1 MGIKENNGESVQKL
15 SLPWLEDELKKF
27 FEKEEI
33 TSHELEQIKYF
44 SISIDGGFI
53 IEISLEE
60 PPVPYTTPWGGEE
73 WEYCVLNG
81 SQIKEYVDWII
92 ENDYSK
98 IKIPNSSEGYCL
110 STSPISYKHEEY
122 ELSDEDIAKA
132 KKFGDTV
139 SELHYSEAFSNDE
152 EWEKWFIET
161 TKAVGAE
168 LEKFPNLKVIRLHEG
183 TYKDFTFVEKLV
195 HLEVLELVEADFEGI
210 EGFDKL
216 PNLKQLCCWLD

>member
-1 MGIKENNGESVQKL
+1 MGIKENSKELVQKL
-15 SLPWLEDELKKF
+15 SLQWLEDELKKF
-27 FEKEEI
+27 FKKEQI
-33 TSHELEQIKYF
+33 TSDELEQIKYF
-44 SISIDGGFI
+44 SMRVDGGLI

-60 PPVPYTTPWGGEE
+60 PPVPFTTPWGGEE

-81 SQIKEYVDWII
+81 SQIKEYVDWVI
-92 ENDYSK
+92 EDDYSK
-98 IKIPNSSEGYCL
+98 CYSSVYCF

-139 SELHYSEAFSNDE
+139 SEIHYSPEISDYE
-152 EWEKWFIET
+152 EWEKWFVET
-161 TKAVGAE
+161 TKAIGAE
-168 LEKFPNLKVIRLHEG
+168 LEKFPNIKVLRLHEG
-183 TYKDFTFVEKLV
+183 TYKDLTFVEKLE
-195 HLEVLELVEADFEGI
+195 HLEVLELVEADFESN